1 MHNAATQPEIPQGPY
16 LLPNSDPETS
26 SRFEALS
33 DVFDDVSIHH
43 LIKSGVTTGWH
54 CLEVGAGGGSVA
66 IWLADHI
73 GPSGYVLAT
82 DIDPRFL
89 ESLRLPNVE
98 VWRHDVAVD
107 ALPHG
112 AFDLVHSR
120 LVLHHLPLR
129 EKALQSMISALK
141 PGGWIL
147 VEDHDS
153 MSMPPDPSASAGEK
167 LLKTQLAAWKVL
179 DDGGVNR
186 GYGRQLFGRLRAYGL
201 IDCGAEARAFM
212 WHPGSAGIAILRAN
226 FEQLREAMISRNY
239 ITEQE
244 FEQDVVRLDDPNFMV
259 PSGIL
264 WSAWGRRP

>member
-1 MHNAATQPEIPQGPY
+1 MHSAASRPETTQSSY
-16 LLPNSDPETS
+16 LFPNSDPETLA
-26 SRFEALS
+26 RFTALS
-33 DVFDDVSIHH
+33 QLFDDISIDH
-43 LIKSGVTTGWH
+43 LIKSGVTSGWH
-54 CLEVGAGGGSVA
+54 CLEVGAGGDSVA
-66 IWLADHI
+66 IWLADRV
-73 GPSGYVLAT
+73 GGSGYVLAT

-89 ESLRLPNVE
+89 RSLRLANVE
-98 VWRHDVAVD
+98 VRRHDVAVD
-107 ALPHG
+107 PLPNA

-153 MSMPPDPSASAGEK
+153 MSMPPDTSASAGET
-167 LLKTQLAAWKVL
+167 LLKTQSAAWKVL
-179 DDGGVNR
+179 DDGGVDR
-186 GYGRQLFGRLRAYGL
+186 GYGRQLFRRLRAYGL
-201 IDCGAEARAFM
+201 TDCGAEARAFL

-239 ITEQE
+239 VTPREY
-244 FEQDVVRLDDPNFMV
+244 EQDVACLDDPDFVV